1 MFILKF
7 ILEQMTL
14 YWAVYKKWFLL
25 MTTFLKRL
33 CIWQILHV
41 IHFICDKSIQ
51 TAREHLYREQKE
63 SDFTSPFSILPPNTS
78 GYSLLHAAAWSQTH
92 LLISMLRCVW
102 FKLQLNSA
110 GKGISRARLEYHCG
124 KWPQDTWERITF
136 CVACLEYVD
145 YVFPSPNKSQSLKSS
160 LTLLSLIVCNGL

>member
-33 CIWQILHV
+33 CIWQCYSLV

-63 SDFTSPFSILPPNTS
+63 FNSAP
-78 GYSLLHAAAWSQTH
+78 YSLLRAAAWSQTH

-110 GKGISRARLEYHCG
+110 GKGISRARFEYHCC
-124 KWPQDTWERITF
+124 KWSQVMWEPITF

-145 YVFPSPNKSQSLKSS
+145 YVFPSPNKSFKPEK
-160 LTLLSLIVCNGL
+160 LIDTPLFNCV